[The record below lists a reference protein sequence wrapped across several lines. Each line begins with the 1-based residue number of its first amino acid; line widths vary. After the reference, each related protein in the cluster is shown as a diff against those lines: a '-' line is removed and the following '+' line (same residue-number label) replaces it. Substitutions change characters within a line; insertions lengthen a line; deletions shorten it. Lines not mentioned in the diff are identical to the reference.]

1 MEIETQTTKENDI
14 NDLPDIIDG
23 SKNRVSSSLRMKYE
37 AEVKLIKH
45 KWGSL
50 EDIRNTLGLSQRKVC
65 QLLLVDPS
73 AWTRWTRK
81 YEDGSEE
88 EAPPHIYRSLSWYL
102 LLLDK
107 SPELS
112 PYVFLQTVARPQI
125 PEKEIQKLTGKIT
138 EELKVSLRLEAY
150 EKLRQEVAYLKRTN
164 KKQERYMRMLIGGFV
179 TLISI
184 WTLLY
189 FS

>member
-1 MEIETQTTKENDI
+1 MEFETQAS
-14 NDLPDIIDG
+14 LPDIIDS
-23 SKNRVSSSLRMKYE
+23 SKTRVSSALRMKYE
-37 AEVKLIKH
+37 AEVQLIKH

-50 EDIRNTLGLSQRKVC
+50 EDIRKTLGLSQRKIC

-73 AWTRWTRK
+73 AWSRWTRIN
-81 YEDGSEE
+81 ENGSEE

-125 PEKEIQKLTGKIT
+125 PEKEIQKVTGKIS
-138 EELKVSLRLEAY
+138 EELKVTLRLGAY
-150 EKLRQEVAYLKRTN
+150 EKLTQEVTQLKRIN
-164 KKQERYMRMLIGGFV
+164 KKHELRLQLLIGGFALLV
-179 TLISI
+179 FTGA
-184 WTLLY
+184 LLY